1 MVRALQ
7 RYRHENRAASTVA
20 PEDRRRVLIIG
31 AGDAGT
37 LIAREMLRHPETGLE
52 PIGFLDDDPAKRGQ
66 RIATVPVLGPI
77 DEIEGHL
84 DALAVDE
91 VLIAAPSV
99 GGAVGP

>member
-66 RIATVPVLGPI
+66 RIATPCRYS
-77 DEIEGHL
+77 
-84 DALAVDE
+84 
-91 VLIAAPSV
+91 APSTKSR
-99 GGAVGP
+99 ATSTPWQSMKC